1 MLAGYKLISFL
12 SAPQVNALIAAH
24 HGTIVSKNILIRRV
38 HKPMTQ
44 TTNRFFDELA
54 KMMTDASG
62 AAQGVRGEID
72 TLIRGQAERV
82 LRDLDIVQREE
93 FDAMKAMAVKA
104 REENSQLEKRIAEL
118 EGELASLGGKGP
130 TSSDGSSQE

>member
-1 MLAGYKLISFL
+1 M
-12 SAPQVNALIAAH
+12 
-24 HGTIVSKNILIRRV
+24 NILIRRV

-104 REENSQLEKRIAEL
+104 REENTQLEKRIAEL
-118 EGELASLGGKGP
+118 EGELVSMGRKGP
-130 TSSDGSSQE
+130 TTSDGSSQE